1 VIPESAALTV
11 DEARMRIARA
21 IVPIVAHESVAL
33 ADALGRVLAADCIAP
48 VDVPPHANAAM
59 DGFAL
64 SMTTAATRQA
74 RIVGVARAGHPYDTR
89 VAPGECV
96 RIMTGAVV
104 PEGCDVV
111 VPNERVDAATDR
123 IALPDAP
130 VARHIRAAGEDLR
143 RGSVAIARG
152 RRLQP
157 AHLGLVA
164 SLGIA
169 RLDVMR
175 RPRVAVFS
183 TGDELLAIDEPSR
196 PGALRDSNRHA
207 LMGLMKTL
215 DADVVDLGIV
225 PDDPVRLRATID
237 AACDTHAVDAIV
249 TSGGVSAG
257 DADYTR
263 AAFAQRGDVAFWTL
277 AIKPGRPMAF
287 GTLAGT
293 RGSIPFFGLPGNPV
307 AVMVAFQVFVRE
319 ALLALA
325 GATPEVRLTMT
336 ARCEERIAK
345 QRGRTEY
352 VRGVATRAGDAWS
365 VRTTGDQGSGI
376 LRSMSEA
383 NCLIVLGHDR
393 GDVAVGDLVE
403 AWPLR
408 GLI

>member
-1 VIPESAALTV
+1 MIPESAALTV

-74 RIVGVARAGHPYDTR
+74 RIVGTARAGHPYDAR
-89 VAPGECV
+89 VAPGDCV

-104 PEGCDVV
+104 PEGC
-111 VPNERVDAATDR
+111 
-123 IALPDAP
+123 
-130 VARHIRAAGEDLR
+130 
-143 RGSVAIARG
+143 
-152 RRLQP
+152 
-157 AHLGLVA
+157 
-164 SLGIA
+164 
-169 RLDVMR
+169 
-175 RPRVAVFS
+175 
-183 TGDELLAIDEPSR
+183 
-196 PGALRDSNRHA
+196 
-207 LMGLMKTL
+207 
-215 DADVVDLGIV
+215 DVVDLGIV

-257 DADYTR
+257 DADHTR
-263 AAFAQRGDVAFWTL
+263 DAFAQRGDIAFWTL

-287 GTLAGT
+287 GTLAGS

-307 AVMVAFQVFVRE
+307 AVMVAFQVFVRD

-376 LRSMSEA
+376 LRSMSEG